1 MTNSL
6 LHTIHLLLNNYF
18 WLLLAT
24 GPIAFFTLRPLAKE
38 RRQQAI
44 DPIYKERARAYTQ
57 FKKLPEGSD
66 PKWQAFLNFLAAYFD
81 TKGEAWTAS
90 DTRAALELSL
100 IHISEPTRQ
109 P

>member
-44 DPIYKERARAYTQ
+44 DPIYKECARAYAQ

-81 TKGEAWTAS
+81 IKAKHGRPAILAPLLKKQTLTHK
-90 DTRAALELSL
+90 LLL
-100 IHISEPTRQ
+100 K
-109 P
+109 